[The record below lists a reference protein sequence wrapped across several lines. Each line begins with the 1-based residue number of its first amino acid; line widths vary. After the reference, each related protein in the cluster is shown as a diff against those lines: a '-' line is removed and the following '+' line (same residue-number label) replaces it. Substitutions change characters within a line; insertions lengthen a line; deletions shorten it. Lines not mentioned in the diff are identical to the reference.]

1 MIPVRKMSPLLAG
14 VFLTSLLVACSGPTT
29 RPALVTAPAPAAD
42 AAAST
47 PAAKTE
53 TPQNPVTEAAKPVA
67 DAAAGAANVPV
78 RNLSLTVYGLSDI
91 AGGKGKLVGL
101 DSATLISAGGMN
113 LISAGGMNLISA
125 GGMNFAPPTAGF
137 KPSGY
142 RLKAGVVADNF
153 VPVEGAVVTFRY
165 LRAKGGLVSPMYVK
179 SDAEGKVNIRVQAPG
194 ETLEA
199 EARFIVGGKTYRL
212 ASAIP
217 PESQVT
223 STICPIYSVLCGR
236 IKAILEQN
244 NLTAP
249 ELKQVELQAAW
260 DAINESGVTLTSEM
274 LLADHPLEDVE
285 RFYQA
290 VVSTIKDPVKKKII
304 TDYVAKIKPA
314 S

>member
-1 MIPVRKMSPLLAG
+1 MHPLQKVFPVAA
-14 VFLTSLLVACSGPTT
+14 VLVSA
-29 RPALVTAPAPAAD
+29 ALVSACQTSTAPGMTPLAAD
-42 AAAST
+42 AATVA
-47 PAAKTE
+47 
-53 TPQNPVTEAAKPVA
+53 PVA
-67 DAAAGAANVPV
+67 QPAILASEGAGANLPV

-91 AGGKGKLVGL
+91 AGGAGKLVGV
-101 DSATLISAGGMN
+101 DSAT

-125 GGMNFAPPTAGF
+125 GGMNFAPPTPGF
-137 KPSGY
+137 TPPRY
-142 RLKAGVVADNF
+142 RLQAGTIFDEF

-165 LRAKGGLVSPMYVK
+165 LRAGGGLVSPTYVK
-179 SDAEGKVNIRVQAPG
+179 SDANGKVNIRLQAPG

-212 ASAIP
+212 AAPIP
-217 PESQVT
+217 PGSEIQ

-249 ELKQVELQAAW
+249 ELRQVELKAAW

-290 VVSTIKDPVKKKII
+290 VVSTIKDPDKKKII
-304 TDYVAKIKPA
+304 TDYVAKIKRA